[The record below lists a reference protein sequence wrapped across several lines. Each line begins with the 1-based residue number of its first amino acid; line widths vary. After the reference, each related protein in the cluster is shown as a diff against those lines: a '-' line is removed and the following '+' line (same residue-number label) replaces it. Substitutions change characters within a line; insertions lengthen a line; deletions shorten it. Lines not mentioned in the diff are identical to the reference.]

1 MAWLLLPLLATALV
15 TDLWQRRIP
24 NTLVLLGIVVALG
37 GQYLTT
43 GLAGLGSGG
52 LGMLIGFVLF
62 LPFYAL
68 GGMAAGDVKLMA
80 MVGAFLTP
88 TLALQAALASLI
100 AGLLCALV
108 LIAVQGQAWQLA
120 ARYWLMLRTR
130 SYLAPQAG
138 EVAAK
143 PFPYAL
149 AICLGTAASGIWHW
163 AG

>member
-24 NTLVLLGIVVALG
+24 NALVVVGIAIALG
-37 GQYLTT
+37 SQYLTT

>member
-1 MAWLLLPLLATALV
+1 MNWLLIPLLSAALV
-15 TDLWQRRIP
+15 SDLWQRRIP

-52 LGMLIGFVLF
+52 LGMLIGFALF

-88 TLALQAALASLI
+88 TLALQAVLASLI